1 MPFSERKKMIKT
13 YGDEYYLSFI
23 ENHFIYQAKHIIKQ
37 D

>member
-1 MPFSERKKMIKT
+1 MPSAERKIKTKT

-23 ENHFIYQAKHIIKQ
+23 ENHFIYQAKHMIKQ